1 MRLIQNMT
9 TIAEYPAPEYPVPNR
24 VIKIA
29 VIGGSGVGKTALVV
43 RFLTRRFI
51 GDYERNA
58 GNLYSREV
66 QVDGEQVTIQVQDT
80 PGAEVRTP
88 PSF

>member
-29 VIGGSGVGKTALVV
+29 VIGGSGVGKTGKKISKTLVSLVV
-43 RFLTRRFI
+43 THGLVLKGFI
-51 GDYERNA
+51 SSHI
-58 GNLYSREV
+58 LS
-66 QVDGEQVTIQVQDT
+66 
-80 PGAEVRTP
+80 
-88 PSF
+88 